1 MVDHYL
7 TAFKFRLMMCLYIST
22 ISTLVI
28 KFPTSVM
35 ADQQL
40 TKLMTRILRLLPI
53 AVLILVGSRLEAKPA
68 ELVFTYWGSP
78 FERQAVKKVIQ
89 QFNRQHAN
97 IRVRAQHI
105 PNSNYATK
113 LLTMV
118 AAGTAPDVAYIPDAM
133 ISKLAS
139 AGRLMDLSDYFQH
152 DSEASNRMPQIY
164 YKLQDQIIG
173 TSAAIETIILY
184 YNKQVFD
191 QAGLA
196 YPPATAEEA
205 WSWQEFV
212 AICQKLTT
220 DRHGYDATNPNFDA
234 EHITTY
240 GVAFPQAELFTL
252 PFIYSNGGQVAS
264 DDGQKLL
271 LNQPEAVEA
280 LRKMQDLIYRY
291 HVAPTPST
299 LESMPSSSFMLQTGK
314 VAMDITGHWQILD
327 LSQMGFDWGMGVLP
341 YFKQPITIICGAPLG
356 IFTSSKHPEEAFQLF
371 KALGDTASNDLFGNG
386 LWMPLHVED
395 YTDPTR
401 VSQWLNSKP
410 GVYPAEARS
419 VLVDYTINYTPRQI
433 PMYWLRNYGQ
443 MLDEAITPALSLMW
457 AGEAN
462 AQQAMDQAVKEGQ
475 KLLQGRLFKK

>member
-1 MVDHYL
+1 MTHII
-7 TAFKFRLMMCLYIST
+7 RL
-22 ISTLVI
+22 
-28 KFPTSVM
+28 F
-35 ADQQL
+35 
-40 TKLMTRILRLLPI
+40 PI
-53 AVLILVGSRLEAKPA
+53 AVLILVCSRLEAKPV
-68 ELVFTYWGSP
+68 ELIFTYWGSP

-89 QFNRQHAN
+89 QFNQQHPN
-97 IRVRAQHI
+97 IRVHPQHI
-105 PNSNYATK
+105 PNSNYTTK
-113 LLTMV
+113 LVTMV
-118 AAGTAPDVAYIPDAM
+118 AASTAPDIAYIPDPM
-133 ISKLAS
+133 ISTWAS
-139 AGRLMDLSDYFQH
+139 AGWLIDVSDHFQSDL
-152 DSEASNRMPQIY
+152 EANTRMPHIY
-164 YKLQDQIIG
+164 YKLQDKIIG
-173 TSAAIETIILY
+173 TSATIQTIILY

-191 QAGLA
+191 RAGLT

-205 WSWQEFV
+205 WSWEEFV

-220 DRHGYDATNPNFDA
+220 DRNGYDATNPNFDA

-271 LNQPEAVEA
+271 LNQPAAVEA
-280 LRKMQDLIYRY
+280 LQKMQDLIYRY
-291 HVAPTPST
+291 RVAPTSST
-299 LESMPSSSFMLQTGK
+299 LQSMPSASFMLQTGK
-314 VAMDITGHWQILD
+314 VAMDISGHWQILD

-341 YFKQPITIICGAPLG
+341 YFKQPTTIICGPPLG

-371 KALGDTASNDLFGNG
+371 KALGDTASNDLFANG

-401 VSQWLNSKP
+401 ISQWLNSQP

-419 VLVDYTINYTPRQI
+419 VLVDYTINHTPRQI

-475 KLLQGRLFKK
+475 KLLQGRLFKQ

>member
-1 MVDHYL
+1 MPN
-7 TAFKFRLMMCLYIST
+7 
-22 ISTLVI
+22 VI
-28 KFPTSVM
+28 H
-35 ADQQL
+35 L
-40 TKLMTRILRLLPI
+40 ILI
-53 AVLILVGSRLEAKPA
+53 AVLVLVGSRLEAKPV
-68 ELVFTYWGSP
+68 ELVFAYWGSP
-78 FERQAVKKVIQ
+78 FERQAVKKVLQ
-89 QFNRQHAN
+89 QFSQQHPN

-105 PNSNYATK
+105 PGSNYTTK
-113 LLTMV
+113 LATMV
-118 AAGTAPDVAYIPDAM
+118 AAGTAPDIAYIPDPM
-133 ISKLAS
+133 ISKWAS
-139 AGRLMDLSDYFQH
+139 AGWLMDLSDYFEN
-152 DSEASNRMPQIY
+152 DSEASTRMPQIY
-164 YKLQDQIIG
+164 YKLQDKIIG

-191 QAGLA
+191 RANLP

-220 DRHGYDATNPNFDA
+220 DRNGYDAANPNFDA

-271 LNQPEAVEA
+271 LNQPAAVEA
-280 LRKMQDLIYRY
+280 LQQMQDLIYRY

-299 LESMPSSSFMLQTGK
+299 LQSMPSSSFMLQTGK

-327 LSQMGFDWGMGVLP
+327 LNQMGFDWGMGVLP
-341 YFKQPITIICGAPLG
+341 YFKRPTTVITGSPLG

-371 KALGDTASNDLFGNG
+371 KALGNTVSNDLFGNG

-395 YTDPTR
+395 YTDPAKI
-401 VSQWLNSKP
+401 SQWLNSQP

-419 VLVDYTINYTPRQI
+419 VLIDYTINHTSRQI
-433 PMYWLRNYGQ
+433 PFYWLRNYGQ
-443 MLDEAITPALSLMW
+443 IVDEAITPALSLMW
-457 AGEAN
+457 AGEAD
-462 AQQAMDQAVKEGQ
+462 AQQAMDQAVKDGQ
-475 KLLQGRLFKK
+475 KLLQGRLFKQ